1 MLQISLVDNKLT
13 TDDPDDC
20 MAQVQNRQQ
29 MTVKDVVKQITVK
42 GSILKPTECN
52 AVINSVLE
60 TITDNLRE
68 GHGFSCDY
76 FSLEPSVSGVFVNDQ
91 DRFDRS
97 RHQVE
102 LNLRLGSPMKQALA
116 DVKVEVLPHDVPVP
130 VIKQTYDRSSL
141 TTNEQLTPGH
151 TLVIKG
157 QRLKIEDMSAAA
169 QGVFLISTQKNE
181 EVKIAVLHENVD
193 KTLHAKVPDS
203 LKKGTYRLEV
213 RTAVNKGKEVRTGS
227 APFILA
233 VV

>member
-1 MLQISLVDNKLT
+1 MLQISLIDNKLT
-13 TDDPDDC
+13 VDDLEDR

-29 MTVKDVVKQITVK
+29 MTTADVVKQITGK

-52 AVINSVLE
+52 AVINDVLE
-60 TITDNLRE
+60 AITTNLRE
-68 GHGFSCDY
+68 GYGFTCDY

-91 DRFDRS
+91 DRFDRA

-102 LNLRLGSPMKQALA
+102 LNLRLGSPIKQALA

-130 VIKQTYDRSSL
+130 VIKQTYDHGSL
-141 TTNEQLTPGH
+141 TTNEQLTPGQ

-169 QGVFLISTQKNE
+169 QGVFLLNTQKNE
-181 EVKIAVLHENVD
+181 EVKVAVLHENVD
-193 KTLHAKVPDS
+193 KTLHAKVPES

-213 RTAVNKGKEVRTGS
+213 RTAVNKSKEVRTGS